1 MTSQSWLLL
10 TYKVPPEPA
19 KKRIALWRKLKGLGA
34 VYLQN
39 GVCLLPKTD
48 DHLRRL
54 KIVENEIAEMGGS
67 AVLLEAVGL
76 DRAQEEKVLA
86 KFDEER
92 NEAYQELVERCDG
105 FEAEIARESARGNFT
120 YAELEENDE
129 DLKKLRTWFEKIRKL
144 DFHGASLAIEAE
156 QRLARCAVLLDTFAQ
171 QVFDA
176 QDENRPP
183 APPSKSNDRSHLG
196 VRIRK
201 ASGS

>member
-105 FEAEIARESARGNFT
+105 
-120 YAELEENDE
+120 
-129 DLKKLRTWFEKIRKL
+129 
-144 DFHGASLAIEAE
+144 
-156 QRLARCAVLLDTFAQ
+156 
-171 QVFDA
+171 
-176 QDENRPP
+176 
-183 APPSKSNDRSHLG
+183 
-196 VRIRK
+196 
-201 ASGS
+201 